1 MQQGKDKPMAELREL
16 TGPFDLWAR
25 DAVPGSKII
34 YHTGEYASGP
44 VCMQAMDAADAG
56 LVLLVRKRA
65 DKPEQF
71 YYIAV
76 RAKNNGRKG

>member
-1 MQQGKDKPMAELREL
+1 MAEIREL

-25 DAVPGSKII
+25 DAVPGAKII
-34 YHTGEYASGP
+34 YHTGEYAGGP
-44 VCMQAMDAADAG
+44 VCRQAMDAADAG

-65 DKPEQF
+65 DKSEQF

-76 RAKNNGRKG
+76 RAKNNGLKG

>member
-1 MQQGKDKPMAELREL
+1 MAELREL

-34 YHTGEYASGP
+34 YHTGEYAG
-44 VCMQAMDAADAG
+44 G
-56 LVLLVRKRA
+56 RKRA
-65 DKPEQF
+65 DKSEQF